1 MAVEI
6 KPPWPN
12 NRRDACLQKKETLI
26 LRRDSIGDCPG
37 NPQWKS
43 QTQHTHRADNDCFKT
58 PDNLFCVDDNYFS
71 NIVNLTDLILSTNYR
86 KSPTNYSQLKLT
98 TMKKVFGIIFVV
110 VGLICLPQ
118 AFTPS
123 APETIGGLIGVSL
136 VTFLPA
142 YFLLRNKKNDDN
154 SKQS

>member
-1 MAVEI
+1 
-6 KPPWPN
+6 
-12 NRRDACLQKKETLI
+12 
-26 LRRDSIGDCPG
+26 
-37 NPQWKS
+37 
-43 QTQHTHRADNDCFKT
+43 
-58 PDNLFCVDDNYFS
+58 
-71 NIVNLTDLILSTNYR
+71 
-86 KSPTNYSQLKLT
+86 
-98 TMKKVFGIIFVV
+98 MKKVFGIIFVV

-142 YFLLRNKKNDDN
+142 YFLIRNKKSDDN